1 MIMIKVIVVI
11 IVLIVLI
18 VIHIPLYVESKVIIV
33 IKKLIDKIPLCYKM
47 CV

>member
-18 VIHIPLYVESKVIIV
+18 GIHIPFIV